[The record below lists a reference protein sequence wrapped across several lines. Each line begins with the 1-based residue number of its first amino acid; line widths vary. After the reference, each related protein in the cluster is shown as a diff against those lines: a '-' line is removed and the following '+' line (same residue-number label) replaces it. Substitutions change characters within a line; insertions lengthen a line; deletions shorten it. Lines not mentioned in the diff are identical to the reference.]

1 MEQQLTGIHHV
12 TAITGDPQ
20 RTLDFYSEVLG
31 LRLVKRTVNFD
42 DPGTYH
48 FYFGNERGEPGT
60 LLTFFPWLGA
70 RRGRIGTGQVTA
82 TALSIPETAIAYWT
96 ARLAAL
102 GVDVRDPEDRFEE
115 TFIAINDPDGLAIE
129 LVGRP
134 DDDDRAPWPSSPV
147 EPRYAI
153 RGCDSVTVSGR
164 RCEPMQELLD
174 ELGFRLVGESGDR
187 LRYVI
192 GDGRSG
198 TRLDLLCE
206 SDPTPGLVAVGTV
219 HHVAWRTPDAEG
231 QAAWRRRL
239 ATLGLDVTR
248 ILDRGYFRS
257 IYFREPG
264 GVLFEIA
271 TDGPGFLI
279 DETADELGLH
289 LKLPGWL
296 EPRRS
301 EVERV
306 LPEIELARAR
316 KG

>member
-1 MEQQLTGIHHV
+1 MERQLTGIHHV

-20 RTLDFYSEVLG
+20 RTLDFYSDVLG

-60 LLTFFPWLGA
+60 LLTFFPWPGA

-82 TALSIPETAIAYWT
+82 MALSIPESAIGYWT
-96 ARLAAL
+96 ERLATY
-102 GVDVRDPEDRFEE
+102 GVDARDPEDRFEE
-115 TFIAINDPDGLAIE
+115 TVVGINDPDGLAIE

-134 DDDDRAPWPSSPV
+134 DDDRAPWPSGPV
-147 EPRYAI
+147 DTRYAI
-153 RGCDSVTVSGR
+153 RGCDAVTLSGR
-164 RCEPMQELLD
+164 RCEPTQALLD
-174 ELGFRLVGESGDR
+174 QLGFRLAGERGDR
-187 LRYVI
+187 LRYVT
-192 GDGRSG
+192 GAGRSG

-206 SDPTPGLVAVGTV
+206 SDPTPGLVAAGTV
-219 HHVAWRTPDAEG
+219 HHVAWRTPDGKG
-231 QAAWRRRL
+231 QEAWRRHL
-239 ATLGLDVTR
+239 AGSGIDVTR

-279 DETADELGLH
+279 DETADELGLQ
-289 LKLPGWL
+289 LKLPSWL
-296 EPRRS
+296 EPRRP
-301 EVERV
+301 EIERV
-306 LPEIELARAR
+306 LPELELARAR
-316 KG
+316 RG